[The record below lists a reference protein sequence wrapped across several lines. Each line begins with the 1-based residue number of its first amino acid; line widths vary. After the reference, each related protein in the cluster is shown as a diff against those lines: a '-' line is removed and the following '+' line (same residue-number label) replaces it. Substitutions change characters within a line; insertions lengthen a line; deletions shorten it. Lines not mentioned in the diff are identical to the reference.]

1 MSPVSIVNLI
11 YDGKIKKNPHQKHIN
26 YKIDS
31 PNLHDDYIFD
41 DSKHF
46 RNTRSIGKTDHV
58 DSEKNEDDEELDFEV
73 SSVKITPSAF
83 LHICPTLLLQLDQKS
98 CANQMAKH
106 IDLREEGS
114 LQSGKLSDMFY
125 IRI

>member
-31 PNLHDDYIFD
+31 PNLNDDYIFE

-46 RNTRSIGKTDHV
+46 IKTRSIGKTD
-58 DSEKNEDDEELDFEV
+58 DSKKDEDEDFDFEV

-114 LQSGKLSDMFY
+114 LQSGKFLQT
-125 IRI
+125 IQN